1 MPTKTQTKTK
11 TKIEKEPEVV
21 IKWDDD
27 IKMESVK
34 KVIDAGVILPEFKPY
49 ANSVY
54 VIIFK
59 TMPKYITSSK
69 GNFWSI
75 QIDKDGMDYQ
85 MKMNASLKF
94 GLKVLQVRAKLK
106 EFKDL
111 LGIPFKICKNSDG
124 YFSIQTL

>member
-1 MPTKTQTKTK
+1 MSPKTHTK
-11 TKIEKEPEVV
+11 TKIEKESEVEL
-21 IKWDDD
+21 KWDSD
-27 IKMESVK
+27 IKMDSVN
-34 KVIDAGVILPEFKPY
+34 KVIEAGIIFPEFKPY

-54 VIIFK
+54 QIIFK
-59 TMPKYITSSK
+59 SIPKYIKSSK

-75 QIDKDGMDYQ
+75 HIDKEGMDYQ

-94 GLKVLQVRAKLK
+94 GLKVVMERAKLQDI
-106 EFKDL
+106 KDI